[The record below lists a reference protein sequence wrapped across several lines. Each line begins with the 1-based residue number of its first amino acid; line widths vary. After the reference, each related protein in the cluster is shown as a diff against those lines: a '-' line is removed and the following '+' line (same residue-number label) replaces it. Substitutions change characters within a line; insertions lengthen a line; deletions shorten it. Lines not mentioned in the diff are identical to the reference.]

1 MSEQDK
7 DRLLLYYRTLE
18 QMKAYRKVPVEQKFA
33 WLQMQMEFYHEC
45 MSEKAKRF
53 RDRFNNGK
61 IKG

>member
-7 DRLLLYYRTLE
+7 DKLLLYYRTLD

-45 MSEKAKRF
+45 MSELCISLIKLVPEPF
-53 RDRFNNGK
+53 RLF
-61 IKG
+61 